1 MPTKTAT
8 KAAKA
13 TSTSAKRASSN
24 DTFTA
29 DEKAAMREAAAER
42 RKAKSGKTDG
52 TADVLA
58 KIAEMPDDERA
69 LGEQLHELIMKTIPE
84 MQPRT
89 WYGMPA
95 YYNDGEQICFF
106 QPASKFKARYLTLGF
121 SDKAQLDDGNVWPTS
136 YAITKL
142 TNADESKIKALIKK
156 AVG

>member
-1 MPTKTAT
+1 MP
-8 KAAKA
+8 AAK
-13 TSTSAKRASSN
+13 TTTKRTSANA
-24 DTFTA
+24 DTFSA

-42 RKAKSGKTDG
+42 RKAKAGSTDG

-69 LGEQLHELIMKTIPE
+69 LGEKLHALIMKTVPD

-95 YYNDGEQICFF
+95 YYHDNEQICFF
-106 QPASKFKARYLTLGF
+106 QPAAKFQARYLTLGF
-121 SDKAQLDDGNVWPTS
+121 SDKAQLDDGNMWPTS

-142 TNADESKIKALIKK
+142 TSADETKVRALIKH
-156 AVG
+156 AVS

>member
-8 KAAKA
+8 KR
-13 TSTSAKRASSN
+13 TSTN
-24 DTFTA
+24 DTFSA

-42 RKAKSGKTDG
+42 RKAKAGNVDG
-52 TADVLA
+52 TPDVLA

-69 LGEQLHELIMKTIPE
+69 LGEKLHALIMKTVPE

-95 YYNDGEQICFF
+95 YYSNGEQICFF

-121 SDKAQLDDGNVWPTS
+121 SDKAQLDDGNMWPTS

-142 TNADESKIKALIKK
+142 TSADESKIKALITK